1 MASDSR
7 RLSIL
12 TAQEID
18 DLYGLPR
25 FTEEDRRLYFDLGP
39 AERELVD
46 GVVTISVAVHLVLQ
60 LGYFKAK
67 RQFFVYA
74 LDAVTGDA
82 GYILQR
88 YFPARDM
95 TEIKSPAR
103 STRLEQ
109 QQVILRLFDYRS
121 CDAAAKAE
129 LERKAQRVSMLSA
142 QPVFILR
149 EVLQHLV
156 HQRIVAPGYTYLQD
170 LVGRTVS
177 GEHLRITRL
186 LGRGLTREVER
197 QLEALLEADEGM
209 YRISILKHEPKDFSY
224 GELRQEVE
232 RGKFFEPLF
241 AFGQTFLAA
250 AGLSN
255 ESVKYYASLV
265 QFYTVYK
272 LQRMAVSASRLYLLC
287 FATHRFRQINDNLI
301 EAFIHLVDQYEQQA
315 KLAAEIA
322 AAEAMAEAT
331 GNLQAAGQVLNLF
344 LDPAIADWTPFS
356 KVRQQAFSL
365 LDAERFAQVSGYMQ
379 KIEFDKTAFEWSFYG
394 TLHSKFKLNLR
405 HLFSNLEFAGLVE
418 DAPLLEAVAF
428 LQEILR
434 HGRSPRQMSHANFP
448 TGIIA
453 KGVQGSLQN
462 SDNRAR

>member
-1 MASDSR
+1 MASDSH

-18 DLYGLPR
+18 DLYSLPR
-25 FTEEDRRLYFDLGP
+25 FTEDDRRLYFDLSP

-109 QQVILRLFDYRS
+109 QQIILRLFDYRS

-241 AFGQTFLAA
+241 AFGQTFLAS

-255 ESVKYYASLV
+255 ERVQYYA
-265 QFYTVYK
+265 
-272 LQRMAVSASRLYLLC
+272 
-287 FATHRFRQINDNLI
+287 
-301 EAFIHLVDQYEQQA
+301 
-315 KLAAEIA
+315 
-322 AAEAMAEAT
+322 
-331 GNLQAAGQVLNLF
+331 
-344 LDPAIADWTPFS
+344 
-356 KVRQQAFSL
+356 
-365 LDAERFAQVSGYMQ
+365 
-379 KIEFDKTAFEWSFYG
+379 
-394 TLHSKFKLNLR
+394 
-405 HLFSNLEFAGLVE
+405 
-418 DAPLLEAVAF
+418 
-428 LQEILR
+428 
-434 HGRSPRQMSHANFP
+434 
-448 TGIIA
+448 
-453 KGVQGSLQN
+453 
-462 SDNRAR
+462 